1 MAFLVVLVW
10 WPLGFGGNRTW
21 SWAIACIGTLAV
33 GMIWLVGY
41 GLGRR
46 QLSSGFRQ
54 SSVMV
59 CLWAGWVLYGALQ
72 WLPLP
77 VGLVEFLSPGS
88 ATLALEGGAK
98 GWVTLSLSPYESKM
112 ATAHSLTLMVVF
124 CLVLLLTKSRRRLKW
139 MVGLFIMIGTLQA
152 LYGAF
157 MAMSGL
163 EYGFFAVKEHMHGL
177 PTGTFVNRNH
187 FAGFLVL
194 CLCLGVGVLVGK
206 LGTPSAVDGR
216 SRIRDTVRWLLS
228 DKMRLRLYLVIMVIA
243 LVLTRSR
250 MGNASFF
257 IALLSVGAVG
267 LWWFR
272 SRSRPVLILLL
283 SLVVIDVVI
292 IGTWF
297 GVEQVVDRVQQTAS
311 VNMDSGEM
319 QDKERLDTDTESLA
333 LWREVPLF
341 GTGGGTFAT
350 VFPAWRRADMGAF
363 YDHAHN
369 DYVEFLVE
377 YGVIG
382 VTLLASMLVL
392 TLVQCVRR
400 IYDARSNY
408 VAGICFGVTMGVVAA
423 LLHASVDFNLHIP
436 GYSAYFVVLMAL
448 PWVRIRTDSRD

>member
-1 MAFLVVLVW
+1 M
-10 WPLGFGGNRTW
+10 
-21 SWAIACIGTLAV
+21 AIASV
-33 GMIWLVGY
+33 WLSGY
-41 GLGRR
+41 LLGYRH
-46 QLSSGFRQ
+46 LSSGFR
-54 SSVMV
+54 SSKIM
-59 CLWAGWVLYGALQ
+59 LWLWGAWVLYGVLQ

-77 VGLVEFLSPGS
+77 VALVDFLNPG
-88 ATLALEGGAK
+88 ATRMAEEGGANN
-98 GWVTLSLSPYESKM
+98 WTTLSLSPYESKQ
-112 ATAHSLTLMVVF
+112 ATAHSLTLMATF
-124 CLVLLLTKSRRRLKW
+124 CLVLLLTRSRRRLQW
-139 MVGLFIMIGTLQA
+139 LVGLFIMVGTLQA

-157 MAMSGL
+157 MSMSGL
-163 EYGFFAVKEHMHGL
+163 EYGFFTSKEHMRGL

-206 LGTPSAVDGR
+206 LGLSTAVDTR
-216 SRIRDTVRWLLS
+216 SRVRDTLRWLLS
-228 DKMRLRLYLVIMVIA
+228 EKMRLRLYLVIMVIA

-257 IALLSVGAVG
+257 IALMSVGCVG

-272 SRSRPVLILLL
+272 TRSRPVLILLL
-283 SLVVIDVVI
+283 SLVVIDIVI

-311 VNMDSGEM
+311 VDVNSGEM

-333 LWREVPLF
+333 LWGEVPVF
-341 GTGGGTFAT
+341 GIGGGAFAT

-369 DYVEFLVE
+369 DYLEFLVE

-382 VTLLASMLVL
+382 VTLLSSMLVL
-392 TLVQCVRR
+392 TLIQCARR
-400 IYDARSNY
+400 INTARSNY

-448 PWVRIRTDSRD
+448 PWVRLGSGRTD